1 MNGMTLENRQQLPP
15 MLRQNIVI
23 GLGKTG
29 FSCARFLSN
38 RGEAVTVVDS
48 RTQPPALRQLREEL
62 PQVEVIT
69 GGFDTQLLSQAVRL
83 IVSPGVALREPAIA
97 EAIDNAVSVA
107 GDIELFAQSANAPVI
122 AITGSNGKSTVT
134 ELVGEMARQ
143 AGKKVRLGGNLGT
156 PALDLLEGE
165 PPDFYVLELSSFQLE
180 TTHSLNAH
188 AAVVLN
194 ISADHQDRYEN
205 LEEYGRAKQRIYGG
219 GGVMVVNRD
228 DARVMSMVRP
238 GRAVVRF
245 GAGQPRAGDFGLCS
259 ANGETW
265 LAKGDRL
272 ILPVR
277 ELRIPGRHNQLNA
290 LAALALGETMELPLD
305 AMCEALRNFRGL
317 AHRTEWIAEIDGV
330 NWYNDSKATNVGATL
345 AALEGMEGQ
354 VVLIAGGEGKGA
366 DFSTL
371 CQAIAVKARAVI
383 LMGQDASLMARV
395 LEGMAPV
402 EHASRMDDAVALAQQ
417 WAEPGDS
424 VLLSPACASFDM
436 YSGFAERG
444 QAFVAA
450 VTRLARQEQ

>member
-1 MNGMTLENRQQLPP
+1 MNGMTLENRQQSQS
-15 MLRQNIVI
+15 MLRQNIVV

-29 FSCARFLSN
+29 LSCARFLVR
-38 RGEAVTVVDS
+38 RGESVTVIDS
-48 RTQPPALRQLREEL
+48 RTNPPALQQIRQEL
-62 PQVEVIT
+62 PGVEVIT
-69 GGFDTQLLSQAVRL
+69 GGFDAQLLSHAARL

-97 EAIDNAVSVA
+97 EAIHNAVSVV
-107 GDIELFAQSANAPVI
+107 GDIELFAQYADAPVI

-143 AGKKVRLGGNLGT
+143 AGKRVRLGGNLGT
-156 PALDLLEGE
+156 PALDLLEGDA
-165 PPDFYVLELSSFQLE
+165 PDFYVLELSSFQLE
-180 TTHSLNAH
+180 TTRSLNAH

-194 ISADHQDRYEN
+194 ISADHQDRYES
-205 LEEYGRAKQRIYGG
+205 LDEYSGAKQRIYHGD
-219 GGVMVVNRD
+219 GVMVVNAD
-228 DARVMSMVRP
+228 DVRVMSMVRP
-238 GRAVVRF
+238 GRSVVRF
-245 GAGQPRAGDFGLCS
+245 GAEQLRRGDLGLRS
-259 ANGETW
+259 ANGELW
-265 LAKGDRL
+265 LAKGDKL

-290 LAALALGETMELPLD
+290 LAALALGESMQLPLD
-305 AMCEALRNFRGL
+305 AMCEALRSFRGL
-317 AHRTEWIAEIDGV
+317 AHRTEWVAEIDGV

-345 AALEGMEGQ
+345 AALNGLEGQ

-383 LMGQDASLMARV
+383 LMGRDASLMARV

-402 EHASRMDDAVALAQQ
+402 EHASRMDDAVALAQR

-436 YSGFAERG
+436 YSGFEERG
-444 QAFVAA
+444 RAFVTS
-450 VTRLARQEQ
+450 VTGLSGGEQ

>member
-1 MNGMTLENRQQLPP
+1 MNGMTLENRQQPQP
-15 MLRQNIVI
+15 VARQNIVV

-29 FSCARFLSN
+29 LSCARFLV
-38 RGEAVTVVDS
+38 RCGETVTVIDS
-48 RTQPPALRQLREEL
+48 RATPPALQQLREEL
-62 PQVEVIT
+62 PEVEVIT
-69 GGFDTQLLSQAVRL
+69 GGFDVQLLSHAARL

-97 EAIDNAVSVA
+97 GAIGNAVPVV
-107 GDIELFAQSANAPVI
+107 GDIELFARNANAPVI

-134 ELVGEMARQ
+134 ELVGAMARQ

-165 PPDFYVLELSSFQLE
+165 TPDYYVLELSSFQLE
-180 TTHSLNAH
+180 TTRSLNAH

-194 ISADHQDRYEN
+194 ISADHQDRYES
-205 LEEYGRAKQRIYGG
+205 LDEYSRAKQQIYHGD
-219 GGVMVVNRD
+219 GVMVVNID
-228 DARVMSMVRP
+228 DARVMSMVHPARP
-238 GRAVVRF
+238 VVGF
-245 GAGQPRAGDFGLCS
+245 GTGQPGGGDFGLRS
-259 ANGETW
+259 VSGEMW
-265 LAKGDRL
+265 LSRGDKL

-290 LAALALGETMELPLD
+290 LAALALGEAMELPLD
-305 AMCEALRNFRGL
+305 AMCEALRSFRGL

-330 NWYNDSKATNVGATL
+330 NWYNDSKATNIGATL
-345 AALEGMEGQ
+345 AALNGLEGQ

-383 LMGQDASLMARV
+383 LMGRDASLMARV

-402 EHASRMDDAVALAQQ
+402 EYAGRMDDAVALAQR
-417 WAEPGDS
+417 WAEQGDS

-436 YSGFAERG
+436 YSGFEERG
-444 QAFVAA
+444 RAFVSA
-450 VTRLARQEQ
+450 VNALGRGER